1 MGASVVRLL
10 MEGGADAVGAYVH
23 EVREALDSARW

>member
-1 MGASVVRLL
+1 

-23 EVREALDSARW
+23 EVREALDSAQW

>member
-1 MGASVVRLL
+1 VRRL

-23 EVREALDSARW
+23 EVREALDSAQW